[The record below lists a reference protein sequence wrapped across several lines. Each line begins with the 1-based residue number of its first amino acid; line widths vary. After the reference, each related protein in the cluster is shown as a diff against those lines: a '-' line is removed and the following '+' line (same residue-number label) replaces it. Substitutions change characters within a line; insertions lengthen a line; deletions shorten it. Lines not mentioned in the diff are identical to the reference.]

1 MRRVAA
7 ASGRGHAILGRRRRF
22 KGKRTGYSEANEQRA
37 PTATS
42 DTGNSRIDRLIPDNA

>member
-22 KGKRTGYSEANEQRA
+22 KGKRIGYSEASDQQA
-37 PTATS
+37 LAATS
-42 DTGNSRIDRLIPDNA
+42 DTGSTRIDSLIADND